1 MKISVDI
8 DCSPQ
13 ELRQFFGLPDVES
26 LQKEFMSQMKN
37 HMKKGLTAEDMDKM
51 MKNWAAGA
59 ISGMEQFQSLFQ
71 SALSGMGDKST
82 K

>member
-13 ELRQFFGLPDVES
+13 ELRQFFGLPDVDF
-26 LQKEFMSQMKN
+26 LQKEFISQMKI
-37 HMKKGLTAEDMDKM
+37 HMEKGLSPDDMDKM
-51 MKNWAAGA
+51 VKNWAMGA
-59 ISGMEQFQSLFQ
+59 ISGMEQFRTLFQ
-71 SALSGMGDKST
+71 SVMSNMGDKST